1 MGSLRVHLAAWLALA
16 ACLSVGAVS
25 GAEQAASPRPR
36 AAAPPAPGDATRQE
50 SALRTRVAAYWQR
63 RQAQDLAGMYDFY
76 SAAYRTKVSRDN
88 FLQQTRLVRFPL
100 TAATVTRVAI
110 TGERA
115 DVTISYSFIYPTLR
129 LEPLASATEEV
140 WVRERN
146 SWFKLD
152 EPFVTPFPTLPA
164 GPPPTGPAPEDVTPP
179 ATPTVTPGVAAPPS
193 TTAPAPTP
201 PPVALPPVT
210 PPPAARLVQPLPDGR
225 VSVHAVDVSLGMLL
239 RELGDAGGF
248 SKFTIGASADGRT
261 VSVSLDRLSRAA
273 AIVETLKAAD
283 VAYVFVGGAEPG
295 IPYRLV
301 ADSIEIASENRVAAA
316 SGPVPASTAAA
327 AADGVEDA
335 DARDAAVAASAQQ
348 TQQAVSALSQQL
360 VAPPVAPTA
369 SGIVA
374 LPFPGASGA
383 PATQLILPTAL
394 HALPFPTSMP
404 AMPAAPSPAT
414 ATTPAAPR
422 DPAVEALERALAPS
436 SAVAPSSTTSR

>member
-1 MGSLRVHLAAWLALA
+1 MGSLRVRLIAWLACA
-16 ACLSVGAVS
+16 ACLSAGAVAT
-25 GAEQAASPRPR
+25 GAEQAVRRRPR
-36 AAAPPAPGDATRQE
+36 EAARPVPGAAARQE
-50 SALRTRVAAYWQR
+50 AILRTRVAAYWQR

-76 SAAYRTKVSRDN
+76 SATYRTTVSRAS
-88 FLQQTRLVRFPL
+88 FLQQTRLLRFPL
-100 TAATVTRVAI
+100 TNATVTRVAI
-110 TGERA
+110 TGDRA
-115 DVTISYSFIYPTLR
+115 EVTINYTFIYPTLR
-129 LEPLASATEEV
+129 LEPLASAAEEV
-140 WVRERN
+140 WVREN
-146 SWFKLD
+146 DTWFKQE
-152 EPFVTPFPTLPA
+152 EPVVMPFPTLPA
-164 GPPPTGPAPEDVTPP
+164 GPPATAPAPEDVTPAEP
-179 ATPTVTPGVAAPPS
+179 PVITPGVVAPP
-193 TTAPAPTP
+193 PAI
-201 PPVALPPVT
+201 APPVT

-248 SKFTIGASADGRT
+248 SKFTIGASADGRR

-295 IPYRLV
+295 VPYRLV

-383 PATQLILPTAL
+383 PATQVILPTAL
-394 HALPFPTSMP
+394 HALPFP
-404 AMPAAPSPAT
+404 AAQPAASRASGASSPGTAPAPAPS
-414 ATTPAAPR
+414 R
-422 DPAVEALERALAPS
+422 DPAVEALDRALAPAAS
-436 SAVAPSSTTSR
+436 TSR

>member
-1 MGSLRVHLAAWLALA
+1 MGSRRVRLIAWLSCV
-16 ACLSVGAVS
+16 ACLSAGAVAT
-25 GAEQAASPRPR
+25 GAEQAARRRPR
-36 AAAPPAPGDATRQE
+36 EATRPVPGGAARQE
-50 SALRTRVAAYWQR
+50 ATLRTRVAAYWQR

-76 SAAYRTKVSRDN
+76 SAAYRTSVSRAS
-88 FLQQTRLVRFPL
+88 FLQQTRLLRFPL
-100 TAATVTRVAI
+100 TNATVTRVAI
-110 TGERA
+110 TGDRA
-115 DVTISYSFIYPTLR
+115 EVTVNYTFIYPTLR
-129 LEPLASATEEV
+129 LEPLASAAEEI
-140 WVRERN
+140 WVREN
-146 SWFKLD
+146 DTWFKQD
-152 EPFVTPFPTLPA
+152 EPVVMPFPTLPA
-164 GPPPTGPAPEDVTPP
+164 GPPATGPAPEDVTPAEP
-179 ATPTVTPGVAAPPS
+179 PVVTPGVAAPP
-193 TTAPAPTP
+193 PAI
-201 PPVALPPVT
+201 APPVT
-210 PPPAARLVQPLPDGR
+210 PPPAARFVQPLPDGR

-248 SKFTIGASADGRT
+248 SKFAIGASADGRT

-295 IPYRLV
+295 VPYRLV
-301 ADSIEIASENRVAAA
+301 ADSIEIASENRLTSA
-316 SGPVPASTAAA
+316 SGPVPAATAAA
-327 AADGVEDA
+327 AVDGIEDA

-360 VAPPVAPTA
+360 VAPAVAPTA
-369 SGIVA
+369 AGSVA